1 MEELKRRAALK
12 ALEYVEDGM
21 VLGGGSGSTV
31 AIFLKLLAEK
41 VRKEDLD
48 VTIIPTS
55 YDVSILAL
63 NNGLKIASLDEYPT
77 PDLAIDGA
85 DEVDPYK
92 NLIKGGGAALL
103 REKIVDYFA
112 RQLIII
118 VDETKIVEKLCS
130 RFPIPLEVLPF
141 AWKTV
146 INRLSKIGTATVRY
160 AKRGKVGPIITD
172 NGNFIID
179 FNPSQ
184 NLTDNLAELNY
195 KILSIPGVL
204 ETGIFLG
211 THVNKVIIGTRE
223 GVKILQ

>member
-55 YDVSILAL
+55 YDVRILAL

-85 DEVDPYK
+85 DEVDPNK

-103 REKIVDYFA
+103 REKVVDYA
-112 RQLIII
+112 AKQLVII
-118 VDETKIVEKLCS
+118 VDETKIVERLCS

-146 INRLSKIGTATVRY
+146 VDRLSKMGTATVRY
-160 AKRGKVGPIITD
+160 AKRGKVGPIMTD
-172 NGNFIID
+172 NGNFIVDFRPSRDLID
-179 FNPSQ
+179 D
-184 NLTDNLAELNY
+184 LIGLNY
-195 KILSIPGVL
+195 KLLSIPGVL

-211 THVNKVIIGTRE
+211 TYVDKIIVGTRE
-223 GVKILQ
+223 GVKILR

>member
-21 VLGGGSGSTV
+21 VLGGGSGTTV

-41 VRKEDLD
+41 VRKEDLN

-55 YDVSILAL
+55 YDVRILAL

-85 DEVDPYK
+85 DEVDPNK

-103 REKIVDYFA
+103 REKVVDYA
-112 RQLIII
+112 AKQLVII
-118 VDETKIVEKLCS
+118 VDETKIVERLCS

-146 INRLSKIGTATVRY
+146 VDRLSKMGTATVRY
-160 AKRGKVGPIITD
+160 AKRGKVGPIMTD
-172 NGNFIID
+172 NGNFIVDFRPLRDLID
-179 FNPSQ
+179 D
-184 NLTDNLAELNY
+184 LIGLNY
-195 KILSIPGVL
+195 KLLSIPGVL

-211 THVNKVIIGTRE
+211 TYVDKIIVGTRE
-223 GVKILQ
+223 GVKILR